1 MTARHRLYA
10 APRPCIRGS
19 GRGLDRRRNH
29 AWGEVTATLAPTPQ
43 TERRSQHPLLV
54 SIQRPV
60 KCRPRAGR

>member
-10 APRPCIRGS
+10 PHGHVFAVVDVSSTGGGITRG
-19 GRGLDRRRNH
+19 
-29 AWGEVTATLAPTPQ
+29 AEVTATLAPTPQ

>member
-10 APRPCIRGS
+10 PHGDVFAVVDVGS
-19 GRGLDRRRNH
+19 TGGGNH

-43 TERRSQHPLLV
+43 TARRSQHPLLV